1 MQTQNKL
8 ANFWIRFL
16 SGIIDLVIIFAF
28 IILISYAV
36 FVNDDVTK
44 NIIIWKYYLWYFL
57 IIVTIFLLKII
68 LPLFNKNQD

>member
-44 NIIIWKYYLWYFL
+44 NIIIW
-57 IIVTIFLLKII
+57 
-68 LPLFNKNQD
+68 